1 MFTTCGSYRAVETL
15 KQLELKTASF
25 GNVTEVLILKS
36 RQFSNPWNVLF
47 WLLFISEIFFPSFIV
62 LQQHFLPSLCN
73 LIVRSFSK
81 KHLNNFFSTRS
92 ECLCF
97 YLQFVRFENEIAAQS
112 MFINWRTPSWC
123 QCVTVKTEEVGKKMI
138 CCAYWR
144 IREVSSVSL
153 KKSLIFSAGRIG
165 SKSKVQTR
173 VPLETASKQKSRR
186 NSKDKKCQ
194 HNWYIHHLLLFF
206 RANVFV
212 ITTRMSQF
220 YVIHSKSRFSETVC
234 LCGEKLSVLL
244 SENFQISK
252 MKVIESL
259 GIETVHQRPI

>member
-1 MFTTCGSYRAVETL
+1 MTKMFWRRSNTFFPCGRKLFLLWRVIERNVIFETWDEHRCQAGKAYGKWTVEVFFNFPMTRDACELTEDEFMPHIDALMRRLNVFATCGSYRAVETL

-97 YLQFVRFENEIAAQS
+97 YSPFVRFESEITAQS
-112 MFINWRTPSWC
+112 MFINWRTLNWC
-123 QCVTVKTEEVGKKMI
+123 QCITVRTKKEGTKLN
-138 CCAYWR
+138 CAYCR
-144 IREVSSVSL
+144 T
-153 KKSLIFSAGRIG
+153 K
-165 SKSKVQTR
+165 T
-173 VPLETASKQKSRR
+173 
-186 NSKDKKCQ
+186 
-194 HNWYIHHLLLFF
+194 
-206 RANVFV
+206 V
-212 ITTRMSQF
+212 I
-220 YVIHSKSRFSETVC
+220 VVW
-234 LCGEKLSVLL
+234 
-244 SENFQISK
+244 
-252 MKVIESL
+252 
-259 GIETVHQRPI
+259 